1 MENDILKQAVLILV
15 RKAIN
20 VTCLWS
26 SNPKNSNFV
35 FSSLRNREKLMM
47 LVLSEPAPVR
57 IPLGVFLLL
66 DKTALDLA
74 ILSTPAAA
82 FFFRSWNDSCSFP
95 AIRFPLCHPLGAVR
109 RFKSRIS
116 DKRL

>member
-1 MENDILKQAVLILV
+1 
-15 RKAIN
+15 
-20 VTCLWS
+20 
-26 SNPKNSNFV
+26 V

-82 FFFRSWNDSCSFP
+82 FFFRS
-95 AIRFPLCHPLGAVR
+95 
-109 RFKSRIS
+109 
-116 DKRL
+116 